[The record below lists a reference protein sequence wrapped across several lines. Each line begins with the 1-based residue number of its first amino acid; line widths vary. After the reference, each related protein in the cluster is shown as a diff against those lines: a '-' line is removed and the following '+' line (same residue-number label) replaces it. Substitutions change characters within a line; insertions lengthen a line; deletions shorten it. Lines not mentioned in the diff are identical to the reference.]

1 MLPVLRNSFNWP
13 SLLNDFF
20 GRDLATES
28 VFPKGFSM
36 PAVNV
41 AEFGDKYLIEVA
53 APGLSRDDF
62 KLSVQNNVLTISSE
76 KEEKKEDNDK
86 KFHRREFSYLSF
98 QRSFALPEHIDVGK
112 ITASHTDGILKIE
125 IPKREEAKEKPSRTI
140 QIS

>member
-1 MLPVLRNSFNWP
+1 MLPMLRNSFNWP
-13 SLLNDFF
+13 SLLNDFL
-20 GRDLATES
+20 GKELTTES

-41 AEFGDKYLIEVA
+41 AESGDKYQIEVA

-62 KLSVQNNVLTISSE
+62 KVSVLNNVLTISSE
-76 KEEKKEDNDK
+76 KEEKKEDGDR

-98 QRSFALPEHIDVGK
+98 QRSFALPEHIDIEK
-112 ITASHTDGILKIE
+112 ISASHADGILKIE
-125 IPKREEAKEKPSRTI
+125 IPKKEEAKEKPSRTI